1 LSFIT
6 DKNAA
11 FDNINTERITPF
23 FLKVIK
29 GNKDLSS
36 QNSIKN
42 HNGTPF
48 FNDEERKEYI
58 REHFAKIYAKDPNEP
73 DDLTGCIETFLGD
86 DILNNPIVQSSR
98 LSEAE

>member
-1 LSFIT
+1 LISELEGKLLIIEENELSFIT

-11 FDNINTERITPF
+11 FENINTERITPF
-23 FLKVIK
+23 FLKVIR

-42 HNGTPF
+42 HYGTPF

-58 REHFAKIYAKDPNEP
+58 REHFAKIYA
-73 DDLTGCIETFLGD
+73 
-86 DILNNPIVQSSR
+86 
-98 LSEAE
+98 